1 MGYVEDAFEAR
12 TLTGKRRVSAR
23 RGWAAETGGLFQHP
37 VRNEMGSHTAHEHK
51 SHAPHSIG
59 CMVIT
64 CSDTRTPATDASG
77 HCIMHLLEDAGH
89 AVVAYH
95 LVKDEPSK
103 ISAKV
108 KAALTDNKIQAIII
122 NGGTGISN
130 RDSTFEAVDA
140 MLEKRLVGFG
150 EIFRYLTYQDIGS
163 PAIMSRATAGII
175 KGRVLFSTP
184 GSENAVRLA
193 MEKLILPELGH
204 LVKELTK

>member
-1 MGYVEDAFEAR
+1 
-12 TLTGKRRVSAR
+12 
-23 RGWAAETGGLFQHP
+23 
-37 VRNEMGSHTAHEHK
+37 
-51 SHAPHSIG
+51 
-59 CMVIT
+59 MVIT
-64 CSDTRTPATDASG
+64 CSDTRTPPTDTSG
-77 HCIMHLLEDAGH
+77 QLIQKLLKEQGH
-89 AVVAYH
+89 TVAAYH

-103 ISAKV
+103 IKTKIKV
-108 KAALTDNKIQAIII
+108 AVTNKKIQAIII
-122 NGGTGISN
+122 NGGTGISR

-150 EIFRYLTYQDIGS
+150 EVFRYLTYQDIGS

>member
-1 MGYVEDAFEAR
+1 
-12 TLTGKRRVSAR
+12 
-23 RGWAAETGGLFQHP
+23 
-37 VRNEMGSHTAHEHK
+37 
-51 SHAPHSIG
+51 
-59 CMVIT
+59 MVIT
-64 CSDTRTPATDASG
+64 CSDTRTPETDTSG
-77 HCIMHLLEDAGH
+77 HLIQKLLKEHGH
-89 AVVAYH
+89 TIAAYH
-95 LVKDEPSK
+95 LVKDEASQIKEK
-103 ISAKV
+103 IN
-108 KAALTDNKIQAIII
+108 AALADDAVQAIIV
-122 NGGTGISN
+122 NGGTGISK

>member
-1 MGYVEDAFEAR
+1 M
-12 TLTGKRRVSAR
+12 
-23 RGWAAETGGLFQHP
+23 
-37 VRNEMGSHTAHEHK
+37 
-51 SHAPHSIG
+51 
-59 CMVIT
+59 
-64 CSDTRTPATDASG
+64 
-77 HCIMHLLEDAGH
+77 
-89 AVVAYH
+89 VAYH

-103 ISAKV
+103 IKAKIKGAV
-108 KAALTDNKIQAIII
+108 TNKKIQAIII
-122 NGGTGISN
+122 NGGTGISR

-140 MLEKRLVGFG
+140 MLVKRLDGFG
-150 EIFRYLTYQDIGS
+150 EVFRYLTYQEIGS